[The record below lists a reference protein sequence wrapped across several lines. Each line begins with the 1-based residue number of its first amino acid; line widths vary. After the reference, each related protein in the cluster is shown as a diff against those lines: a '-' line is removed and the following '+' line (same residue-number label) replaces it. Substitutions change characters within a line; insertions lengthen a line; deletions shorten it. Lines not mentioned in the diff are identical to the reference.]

1 MLGERPPL
9 PNKHRRRWSWSK
21 NNGHSDAG
29 ARLTPDPRCT
39 GRAEQTGVGSGCC
52 WGARRGVQVSHSDS
66 RNARPRV
73 VSQGLAG
80 TGLAT
85 PSRHPASP
93 GGQHRKLGQG
103 AQVCPGAGKAGL
115 QSAADRWAAALLADS
130 GLLDP
135 STGRGWAA
143 LSVMLQLRLRARPQW
158 EARPARPAPDLPSG
172 SNTPLGDRGPLFPT
186 PPPPRPEQSSSK
198 AALEGAQPWRTA
210 SFP

>member
-1 MLGERPPL
+1 MDIQTQAPGSRLTRAAQGEQS
-9 PNKHRRRWSWSK
+9 RRGW
-21 NNGHSDAG
+21 GVGAAG
-29 ARLTPDPRCT
+29 AP
-39 GRAEQTGVGSGCC
+39 V
-52 WGARRGVQVSHSDS
+52 RGVQVSHSDS

-143 LSVMLQLRLRARPQW
+143 LSVMLQLRLRA
-158 EARPARPAPDLPSG
+158 ETTMGGTAG
-172 SNTPLGDRGPLFPT
+172 
-186 PPPPRPEQSSSK
+186 K
-198 AALEGAQPWRTA
+198 AGT
-210 SFP
+210 